1 METEEVR
8 REQSWYIRDLMAYML
23 GIPGEDLE
31 RLVESYQED
40 GGAPDP
46 GGLFRYL
53 SARGKKYQ
61 ILWAAI
67 PFSDAIS
74 VLFAAVMGPNK
85 ALLWQG
91 SSVVP
96 FGLDSSSL
104 RIWNRV
110 LEMVSGVAIP
120 TNPQVSETD
129 LWSAEQAHRS
139 LRKLW
144 DRWVPRF
151 LGEMDLWFSQQK
163 KTDSLVL
170 EDPELTVRLSLD
182 ASREMRE
189 ATGKGYPLGA
199 VRMALVSLPDLRD
212 MGLEVNSL
220 QAALDSF
227 VAQSLP
233 VTEEGGKEAA
243 EPSAGPG
250 VSGRIVDVRPQVDP
264 LEGVALSEL
273 RPGDLLMLDGLGGQG
288 VEGKIYMIRLLKG
301 GQYEVHGHFAGE
313 EEVFFRFVSPGEIRL
328 RLPEEAPR
336 PPRKIP
342 IPLLGV
348 LGLAGLACVILLV
361 WALRNF

>member
-61 ILWAAI
+61 ILWAAV

-96 FGLDSSSL
+96 FGLDSGSL

-129 LWSAEQAHRS
+129 LWSAEQIHRG

-151 LGEMDLWFSQQK
+151 LGEMDLWLAGQK
-163 KTDSLVL
+163 ETDSLVL

-189 ATGKGYPLGA
+189 VTGKGYPLGA

-233 VTEEGGKEAA
+233 ATEEGGKESA

-250 VSGRIVDVRPQVDP
+250 ISGRIVDVRPQVDP

-301 GQYEVHGHFAGE
+301 GQYEVHGHFGDEGE
-313 EEVFFRFVSPGEIRL
+313 TFFRFVCPGEIKL
-328 RLPEEAPR
+328 RMPPEAPR
-336 PPRKIP
+336 PSRGIP
-342 IPLLGV
+342 APVWGALGFLGVVCLLLLIWLLG
-348 LGLAGLACVILLV
+348 GS
-361 WALRNF
+361 